1 MADLRALAD
10 EASTCPRCDLAV
22 TRTQV
27 VFGDGDPHAD
37 LLLVGEGP
45 GADEDRLGIPFVGRS
60 GQLLTRLVEEEV
72 GLTRDRC
79 YTTNIVKCRPPGNRD
94 PKPHEAAACAPWLE
108 GQLELL
114 APKVV
119 VTFGNVATRRLL
131 GTREGITALRGRTHP
146 WRGATLVP
154 TFHPA
159 AALRGGPATVAAMRE
174 DLGRACQALD
184 APDGPTAGR
193 EPGTCERG
201 GGGPSGLAAGQGG
214 RP

>member
-1 MADLRALAD
+1 MADLRALAG
-10 EASTCPRCDLAV
+10 EASTCPRCDLAA

-45 GADEDRLGIPFVGRS
+45 GADEDRLGVPFVGRS

-72 GLTRDRC
+72 GLPRERC

-108 GQLELL
+108 GQLELI

-131 GTREGITALRGRTHP
+131 VTKEGITALRGRTHP

-159 AALRGGPATVAAMRE
+159 AALRGGQRTVAAMRE
-174 DLGRACQALD
+174 DLARARAALD
-184 APDGPTAGR
+184 APRSPNR
-193 EPGTCERG
+193 P
-201 GGGPSGLAAGQGG
+201 AAGQE
-214 RP
+214 RTT

>member
-1 MADLRALAD
+1 MADLRALAG

-45 GADEDRLGIPFVGRS
+45 GADEDRLGVPFVGRS

-108 GQLELL
+108 GQLELI

-159 AALRGGPATVAAMRE
+159 AALRGGPGTVAAMRE
-174 DLGRACQALD
+174 DLARAREALGL
-184 APDGPTAGR
+184 GP
-193 EPGTCERG
+193 
-201 GGGPSGLAAGQGG
+201 AAGQE
-214 RP
+214 RTA

>member
-1 MADLRALAD
+1 VADLGALAS
-10 EASTCPRCDLAV
+10 EASTCPRCDLAL

-27 VFGDGDPHAD
+27 VFGDGDPGAD

-45 GADEDRLGIPFVGRS
+45 GADEDRLGVPFVGRS

-72 GLTRDRC
+72 GIGRDRC

-108 GQLELL
+108 GQLDLI
-114 APKVV
+114 APRVV

-131 GTREGITALRGRTHP
+131 GTKEGITALRGRTHP
-146 WRGATLVP
+146 WRGVTLVP

-174 DLGRACQALD
+174 DLGRARLALERGRPEGR
-184 APDGPTAGR
+184 AGGR
-193 EPGTCERG
+193 EQ
-201 GGGPSGLAAGQGG
+201 GP
-214 RP
+214 

>member
-1 MADLRALAD
+1 MADLGALAN
-10 EASTCPRCDLAV
+10 EASTCPRCDLAS

-27 VFGDGDPHAD
+27 VFGDGDPRAD

-45 GADEDRLGIPFVGRS
+45 GADEDRLGVPFVGRS

-72 GLTRDRC
+72 GLGRDRC
-79 YTTNIVKCRPPGNRD
+79 YTTNIVKCRPPGNRY

-108 GQLELL
+108 GQLELI

-146 WRGATLVP
+146 WRGVTLVP

-159 AALRGGPATVAAMRE
+159 AALRGGPATVEAMRE
-174 DLGRACQALD
+174 DLGRARLALESH
-184 APDGPTAGR
+184 R
-193 EPGTCERG
+193 PG
-201 GGGPSGLAAGQGG
+201 GLAAGGG
-214 RP
+214 RRA

>member
-1 MADLRALAD
+1 MADLGALAS
-10 EASTCPRCDLAV
+10 EASTCPRCDLAL

-27 VFGDGDPHAD
+27 VFGDGDPRAD

-45 GADEDRLGIPFVGRS
+45 GADEDRLGVPFVGRS

-72 GLTRDRC
+72 GLGRDRC

-108 GQLELL
+108 GQLDLI
-114 APKVV
+114 APRVV

-131 GTREGITALRGRTHP
+131 GTKEGITTLRGRTHP
-146 WRGATLVP
+146 WRGVTLVP

-174 DLGRACQALD
+174 DLGRARVALERRR
-184 APDGPTAGR
+184 PEGRAGDR
-193 EPGTCERG
+193 E
-201 GGGPSGLAAGQGG
+201 QG
-214 RP
+214 R

>member
-1 MADLRALAD
+1 M
-10 EASTCPRCDLAV
+10 
-22 TRTQV
+22 
-27 VFGDGDPHAD
+27 VFGQGDPHAD

-45 GADEDRLGIPFVGRS
+45 GADEDRLGVPFVGRS

-108 GQLELL
+108 GQLGLI

-131 GTREGITALRGRTHP
+131 DTKDGITALRGRTHP

-159 AALRGGPATVAAMRE
+159 AALRGGSRTVAAMRE
-174 DLGRACQALD
+174 DLGRARDAL
-184 APDGPTAGR
+184 
-193 EPGTCERG
+193 ERG
-201 GGGPSGLAAGQGG
+201 A
-214 RP
+214 

>member
-1 MADLRALAD
+1 M
-10 EASTCPRCDLAV
+10 
-22 TRTQV
+22 
-27 VFGDGDPHAD
+27 VFGQGDPHAD

-45 GADEDRLGIPFVGRS
+45 GADEDRLGVPFVGRS

-79 YTTNIVKCRPPGNRD
+79 YTTNIVKCRPPGNRE

-108 GQLELL
+108 GQLGLI

-131 GTREGITALRGRTHP
+131 DTKEGITALRGRTHP

-159 AALRGGPATVAAMRE
+159 AALRGGPRTVAAMRE
-174 DLGRACQALD
+174 DLGRARDAL
-184 APDGPTAGR
+184 
-193 EPGTCERG
+193 ERG
-201 GGGPSGLAAGQGG
+201 A
-214 RP
+214 

>member
-1 MADLRALAD
+1 MADLGALAS
-10 EASTCPRCDLAV
+10 EASTCPRCDLAL

-27 VFGDGDPHAD
+27 VFGDGDPRAD

-45 GADEDRLGIPFVGRS
+45 GADEDRLGVPFVGRS

-72 GLTRDRC
+72 GLGRDRC

-108 GQLELL
+108 GQLDLI
-114 APKVV
+114 APRVV

-131 GTREGITALRGRTHP
+131 GTKEGITTLRGRTHP
-146 WRGATLVP
+146 WRGVTLVP

-174 DLGRACQALD
+174 DLGRARVAL
-184 APDGPTAGR
+184 
-193 EPGTCERG
+193 ERG
-201 GGGPSGLAAGQGG
+201 RPEGRAGDREQG
-214 RP
+214 R

>member
-1 MADLRALAD
+1 MADLGALAN
-10 EASTCPRCDLAV
+10 EASTCPRCDLAS

-27 VFGDGDPHAD
+27 VFGDGDPRAD

-45 GADEDRLGIPFVGRS
+45 GADEDRLGVPFVGRS

-72 GLTRDRC
+72 GLGRDRC
-79 YTTNIVKCRPPGNRD
+79 YTTNIVKCRPPGNRN

-108 GQLELL
+108 GQLELI

-146 WRGATLVP
+146 WRGVTLVP

-159 AALRGGPATVAAMRE
+159 AALRGGPATVEAMRE
-174 DLGRACQALD
+174 DLGRARLALESH
-184 APDGPTAGR
+184 R
-193 EPGTCERG
+193 PG
-201 GGGPSGLAAGQGG
+201 GLAAGGG
-214 RP
+214 RRA

>member
-1 MADLRALAD
+1 MADLGALAS

-45 GADEDRLGIPFVGRS
+45 GADEDRLGVPFVGRS
-60 GQLLTRLVEEEV
+60 GQLLMRLVEEEV
-72 GLTRDRC
+72 GLGRDRC
-79 YTTNIVKCRPPGNRD
+79 YITNIVKCRPPGNRD
-94 PKPHEAAACAPWLE
+94 PKPLEADACAPWLE
-108 GQLELL
+108 GQLDLV

-131 GTREGITALRGRTHP
+131 GTKEGITALRGRTHP
-146 WRGATLVP
+146 WRGVTLVP

-159 AALRGGPATVAAMRE
+159 AALRGGPVTVAAMRE
-174 DLGRACQALD
+174 DLGRARRVLEA
-184 APDGPTAGR
+184 
-193 EPGTCERG
+193 
-201 GGGPSGLAAGQGG
+201 S
-214 RP
+214 

>member
-1 MADLRALAD
+1 VADLGALAN
-10 EASTCPRCDLAV
+10 EASTCPRCDLAS

-27 VFGDGDPHAD
+27 VFGDGDPRAD

-45 GADEDRLGIPFVGRS
+45 GADEDRLGVPFVGRS

-72 GLTRDRC
+72 GLGRDRC

-108 GQLELL
+108 GQLELI

-146 WRGATLVP
+146 WRGVTLVP

-159 AALRGGPATVAAMRE
+159 AALRGGPATVEAMRE
-174 DLGRACQALD
+174 DLGRARLALESH
-184 APDGPTAGR
+184 R
-193 EPGTCERG
+193 PG
-201 GGGPSGLAAGQGG
+201 GLAAGGG
-214 RP
+214 RRA

>member
-1 MADLRALAD
+1 MADLRALAG

-94 PKPHEAAACAPWLE
+94 PKQHEAAACAPWLE
-108 GQLELL
+108 GQLELIG
-114 APKVV
+114 PKVV

-131 GTREGITALRGRTHP
+131 GTKEGITALRGRTHP

-159 AALRGGPATVAAMRE
+159 AALRGGPWTVTAMRE
-174 DLGRACQALD
+174 DLGRARQALEALR
-184 APDGPTAGR
+184 AP
-193 EPGTCERG
+193 
-201 GGGPSGLAAGQGG
+201 AAGQE
-214 RP
+214 RTP

>member
-1 MADLRALAD
+1 M
-10 EASTCPRCDLAV
+10 

-45 GADEDRLGIPFVGRS
+45 GADEDRLGVPFVGRS

-108 GQLELL
+108 GQLELI

-146 WRGATLVP
+146 WRGAVLVP

-159 AALRGGPATVAAMRE
+159 AALRGGPSTVAAMRE
-174 DLGRACQALD
+174 DLGRARRALD
-184 APDGPTAGR
+184 APRAR
-193 EPGTCERG
+193 
-201 GGGPSGLAAGQGG
+201 AAGQE
-214 RP
+214 RRT

>member
-1 MADLRALAD
+1 MADLRALAG

-45 GADEDRLGIPFVGRS
+45 GADEDRLGVPFVGRS

-108 GQLELL
+108 GQLELI

-159 AALRGGPATVAAMRE
+159 AALRGGPGTVAAMRE
-174 DLGRACQALD
+174 DLARAREALGL
-184 APDGPTAGR
+184 GPAAGR
-193 EPGTCERG
+193 ERT
-201 GGGPSGLAAGQGG
+201 A
-214 RP
+214 